1 MKISFSGDKSIRDIL
16 GSHFFKIPR
25 FQRPYSWDRE
35 NVEDFWTD
43 ALQSPEEDYFIGS
56 MVVYKEAENM
66 FGVVDGQ
73 QRLTTITM
81 LLCALRNMLAKHKLE
96 DMAQGVHTLI
106 QRPDIVN
113 KQTLVLRTE
122 TSYPYFQEHI
132 QKFGKPE
139 MEVDIGPEENALKD
153 AFEYLNERLQ
163 DRISG
168 MISDKTIKPEH
179 NAAAVKNDLMSIRD
193 KVLNLTV
200 IFVALSAEDD
210 AYLIF
215 ETLNTRGKDLN
226 VADLVKNY
234 LARLLKPKAGPVDTA
249 KEKWRKLTEIIEESS
264 ADLEIKTFLHHFWLS
279 RYEYLPEKKLYKAFR
294 RSVTKEKAR
303 SFLDDLVKEAVYY
316 REVNEPAYRNWGKQE
331 APAKRSLEALV
342 QFKVKQHMPMLLALQ
357 HTYRN
362 KGVRLKDYL
371 EALRL
376 LERFH
381 FLFTAVTSQRSSG
394 GISLMYANHA
404 RKFLAGPTRD
414 DKLQAVQELRAKLSA
429 RRPDYAEFEAL
440 FTQIRYS
447 KQFTKQKK
455 LVQYILESLDRH
467 YQHGVPVDYSQ
478 MTIEHIASEKS
489 STDPDVIAQLGNLI
503 FIDQS
508 LNAELGNKSFL
519 DKQHI
524 LTKSKA
530 WVDPMIANAKSW
542 DGEDIKKRTR
552 RLAKLAYNTIWKI

>member
-1 MKISFSGDKSIRDIL
+1 M
-16 GSHFFKIPR
+16 
-25 FQRPYSWDRE
+25 
-35 NVEDFWTD
+35 
-43 ALQSPEEDYFIGS
+43 
-56 MVVYKEAENM
+56 
-66 FGVVDGQ
+66 
-73 QRLTTITM
+73 
-81 LLCALRNMLAKHKLE
+81 
-96 DMAQGVHTLI
+96 
-106 QRPDIVN
+106 N

-139 MEVDIGPEENALKD
+139 MEVEIGPEEIALKD
-153 AFEYLNERLQ
+153 AFEYLNDRLQ
-163 DRISG
+163 HRISDV
-168 MISDKTIKPEH
+168 IFDKTVKPEH
-179 NAAAVKNDLMSIRD
+179 QAAAIKDDLTRIRD
-193 KVLNLTV
+193 KILNLTV
-200 IFVALSAEDD
+200 IFVALNAEDD

-249 KEKWRKLTEIIEESS
+249 KEKWRKLTEIIQESS

-303 SFLDDLVKEAVYY
+303 LFLDDLVKEAVYY
-316 REVNEPAYRNWGKQE
+316 REVNEPAYRNWSKQE
-331 APAKRSLEALV
+331 GPAKRSLEALV
-342 QFKVKQHMPMLLALQ
+342 QFKGEAAHANVACAS
-357 HTYRN
+357 TYLSEQR
-362 KGVRLKDYL
+362 RS
-371 EALRL
+371 
-376 LERFH
+376 LERLSRRATTFGTLS
-381 FLFTAVTSQRSSG
+381 LFVHRCYVSTVIRRHLADVCEPRPQVFG
-394 GISLMYANHA
+394 GS
-404 RKFLAGPTRD
+404 TRD
-414 DKLQAVQELRAKLSA
+414 DKLQAVQELHAKLSA

-455 LVQYILESLDRH
+455 LVQDILESLDRH

-503 FIDQS
+503 LVDQS
-508 LNAELGNKSFL
+508 LNTELGNKSFL
-519 DKQHI
+519 DKQRI
-524 LTKSKA
+524 LTRSKA

-542 DGEDIKKRTR
+542 DEEDIKKRTR